1 MAVDIGPKIGIEGE
15 REFRQQI
22 AQTNQALKT
31 LAAEGKAVSSAFYEE
46 ADAEKKSAAQMDLLN
61 RQIEAQKNKVSLLEK
76 GLMDSAKM
84 YGEADT
90 RTLKWQQALHEAT
103 ASLNQMESELRG
115 MDGTIEDTSDAM
127 EDAGNATKGWADVMK
142 GQLLADAMKAGLKT
156 MVDLASKAA
165 SAFWDAS
172 KAGAAYADDMLTM
185 STVTGLSTE
194 QLQKYAYAADFV
206 DTSLDTITGSLTKLT
221 SSMNKARD
229 GEGDA
234 AAVFAELGIAVT
246 DANGQLRSANDV
258 FDEALDALGGITNA
272 TERDAKAMTLFGK
285 SAKELNPLITAGSDK
300 LAKLGKEA
308 EKTGNVLSGPALK
321 ALGAQQDAMDK
332 MNKKV
337 EALKNRFAAKLAPAM
352 TKVFD
357 TITRILDNPRV
368 QRSLDLLANGLG
380 KLIEKGAE
388 LAEKILPALADQLGM
403 GDVQLRTFTDAEI
416 ALAAAID
423 ETAAAYAERDQAYKE
438 TAAEIIEETKR
449 TEALWKELQNLSD
462 ENGNVQESDRDRA
475 NYILNELNQAL
486 GTEYSMNE
494 GIIGQYKTMR
504 EEVSKLISQ
513 RKAEALLAAGEEKYT
528 KDLAEKNKVLK
539 EASEAYNALEQAQKD
554 LKKAQ
559 EDLTEAEE
567 RAKAE
572 RKRGTTNLSVYQMT
586 LKERKTVSDLKD
598 KVAELR
604 AEYEEASDTADAMFS
619 FVEKYERAEQEFL
632 AGNATAAVRIL
643 TDQMGATNEYYRLKK
658 ELSEQ
663 DKKDL
668 DNSISEQETMIAE
681 YKRKLAAGMAGYTD
695 AGLAELE
702 SYVAQAKRIL
712 NGEDVAKEW
721 LDGLKRGL
729 GNLAKLREV
738 GQAATMAPNQIVKT
752 ARETLSISSPSK
764 VAAWIGEMWDQGL
777 IKGMEDSEDLV
788 AKAAA
793 GLADTLTAAG
803 TPDNAAAYSYGNDWT
818 ASGSGWAASSA
829 SYTTNLGGITVRIDG
844 AGEVNEDLLAAR
856 VAVRLTDELIRAQR
870 GGRL

>member
-61 RQIEAQKNKVSLLEK
+61 RQIETQKDKVALLEK
-76 GLMDSAKM
+76 GLMDSARM

-90 RTLKWQQALHEAT
+90 RTMKWQQALHEAT
-103 ASLNQMESELRG
+103 ASLNNMENELRG
-115 MDGTIEDTSDAM
+115 MDGTVEDTSDAM

-142 GQLLADAMKAGLKT
+142 GHLLADAIKAGLKE
-156 MVDLASKAA
+156 MVQLAAKAA

-172 KAGAAYADDMLTM
+172 KAGAAYADDMLTL

-258 FDEALDALGGITNA
+258 FNEALDALGGITNA

-357 TITRILDNPRV
+357 SITKILDSPRV
-368 QRSLDLLANGLG
+368 QRGLDVLANGFG
-380 KLIEKGAE
+380 KIIEKGAA
-388 LAEKILPALADQLGM
+388 LAEKVLPKVLEQFGQ
-403 GDVQLRTFTDAEI
+403 GDVRLRTFTDAEL
-416 ALAAAID
+416 ALTAAID

-438 TAAEIIEETKR
+438 TAAAIIEETKR
-449 TEALWKELQNLSD
+449 TEALWKELQTLAD
-462 ENGNVQESDRDRA
+462 ENGNVQDSDRDRA
-475 NYILNELNQAL
+475 NYILNELNEAL
-486 GTEYSMNE
+486 GTEYEMTGNQ
-494 GIIGQYKTMR
+494 IARYKEMQDEITN
-504 EEVSKLISQ
+504 LIKQ
-513 RKAEALLAAGEEKYT
+513 RQAEALLEAGSAKYT
-528 KDLAEKNKVLK
+528 DDLAERNKALGEAADAYDALRQAEDDLK
-539 EASEAYNALEQAQKD
+539 EAQDD
-554 LKKAQ
+554 LAA
-559 EDLTEAEE
+559 AE
-567 RAKAE
+567 AKAE
-572 RKRGTTNLSVYQMT
+572 DQRKRKLTTLSVAQMT
-586 LKERKTVSDLKD
+586 LKERNAVSELEA

-604 AEYEEASDTADAMFS
+604 AEYEKASDTADAMFAS
-619 FVEKYERAEQEFL
+619 VEKYERAEQEFL

-643 TDQMGATNEYYRLKK
+643 TDQMGATVEYYRRKR

-663 DKKDL
+663 DRQTL
-668 DNSISEQETMIAE
+668 QQEVDAQERIIEE
-681 YKRKLAAGMAGYTD
+681 YKRRLAAGMAGYTD

-721 LDGLKRGL
+721 MEGLKRGL
-729 GNLAKLREV
+729 GNQAKLREV
-738 GQAATMAPNQIVKT
+738 GMAATTSADKIVQSC
-752 ARETLSISSPSK
+752 RDILMISSPSR
-764 VAAWIGEMWDQGL
+764 VASWIGEMWDQGL

-788 AKAAA
+788 AKAASS
-793 GLADTLTAAG
+793 LADTLTAAG
-803 TPDNAAAYSYGNDWT
+803 TPDDTAAYSFGNDLT
-818 ASGSGWAASSA
+818 ASGSGWAASSS
-829 SYTTNLGGITVRIDG
+829 SYTTNLGGITIQIDG
-844 AGEVNEDLLAAR
+844 AGEVNEDVLAAR

>member
-61 RQIEAQKNKVSLLEK
+61 RQIETQKDKVALLEK
-76 GLMDSAKM
+76 GLMDSARM

-90 RTLKWQQALHEAT
+90 RTMKWQQALHEAT
-103 ASLNQMESELRG
+103 ASLNNMENELRG
-115 MDGTIEDTSDAM
+115 MDGTVEDTSDAM
-127 EDAGNATKGWADVMK
+127 EDAGSATKGWADVMK
-142 GQLLADAMKAGLKT
+142 GQLLADAIKAGLKE
-156 MVDLASKAA
+156 MVQLAAKAA

-172 KAGAAYADDMLTM
+172 KAGAAYADDMLTL
-185 STVTGLSTE
+185 STVTGMSTE

-258 FDEALDALGGITNA
+258 FGEALDALGGITNA

-285 SAKELNPLITAGSDK
+285 SAKELNPLIAAGSAQ
-300 LAKLGKEA
+300 LSELGKEA
-308 EKTGNVLSGPALK
+308 EKTGAVLSGSSLK
-321 ALGAQQDAMDK
+321 ALGAQQDAMDR
-332 MNKKV
+332 MEKKV
-337 EALKNRFAAKLAPAM
+337 EALKNRFAVNLAPAM

-357 TITRILDNPRV
+357 SITKILDNPRV
-368 QRSLDLLANGLG
+368 QRGLDVLANGFG
-380 KLIEKGAE
+380 KIIEKGA
-388 LAEKILPALADQLGM
+388 ALADKVLPKVLEQLGL
-403 GDVQLRTFTDAEI
+403 GDVRLRTFTDAEL
-416 ALAAAID
+416 ALTAAID
-423 ETAAAYAERDQAYKE
+423 ETVAAYAERDQAYKE
-438 TAAEIIEETKR
+438 TAATIIEETKR
-449 TEALWKELQNLSD
+449 TEALWKELQTLAD
-462 ENGNVQESDRDRA
+462 ENGNVQDSDRDRA
-475 NYILNELNQAL
+475 NYILNELNEAL
-486 GTEYSMNE
+486 GTEYEMTGNQ
-494 GIIGQYKTMR
+494 IARYKDMQK
-504 EEVSKLISQ
+504 EISNLIKQ
-513 RKAEALLAAGEEKYT
+513 RQAEALLEAGSAKYT
-528 KDLAEKNKVLK
+528 EDLAERNKALGEAADAYDALLQAEADLK
-539 EASEAYNALEQAQKD
+539 VAQDDLATAEEKAKD
-554 LKKAQ
+554 L
-559 EDLTEAEE
+559 
-567 RAKAE
+567 
-572 RKRGTTNLSVYQMT
+572 RKRKQTDLSVAQMT

-604 AEYEEASDTADAMFS
+604 AEYEKARDTADAMFAS
-619 FVEKYERAEQEFL
+619 VDKYERAEQEFL

-643 TDQMGATNEYYRLKK
+643 TDQMGATVEYYRRKR

-663 DKKDL
+663 DRQTL
-668 DNSISEQETMIAE
+668 QQEVDAQERIIEE
-681 YKRKLAAGMAGYTD
+681 YKRRLAAGMAGYTD

-712 NGEDVAKEW
+712 NGEDVALQW
-721 LDGLKRGL
+721 LEGLKRGL
-729 GNLAKLREV
+729 GNQARLRDVES
-738 GQAATMAPNQIVKT
+738 AARMAPDQIVRT
-752 ARETLSISSPSK
+752 SRNVLSISSPSK
-764 VAAWIGEMWDQGL
+764 VAAWIGEMWDQGI
-777 IKGMEDSEDLV
+777 IKGLKDSEELV
-788 AKAAA
+788 AKAASS
-793 GLADTLTAAG
+793 LADTLTAAG

>member
-61 RQIEAQKNKVSLLEK
+61 RQIETQKDKVALLEK
-76 GLMDSAKM
+76 GLMDSARM

-90 RTLKWQQALHEAT
+90 RTMKWQQALHEAT
-103 ASLNQMESELRG
+103 ASLNNMENELRG
-115 MDGTIEDTSDAM
+115 MDGTVEDTSDAM

-142 GQLLADAMKAGLKT
+142 GHLLADAIKAGLKE
-156 MVDLASKAA
+156 MVQLAAKAA

-172 KAGAAYADDMLTM
+172 KAGAAYADDMLTL

-285 SAKELNPLITAGSDK
+285 SAKELNPLIAAGSTQ
-300 LAKLGKEA
+300 LSKLGKEA
-308 EKTGNVLSGPALK
+308 EKTGAVLSGSSLK
-321 ALGAQQDAMDK
+321 ALSAQQDAMDR
-332 MNKKV
+332 MEKKV
-337 EALKNRFAAKLAPAM
+337 EALKNRFAVKLAPAM

-357 TITRILDNPRV
+357 SITKILDNPRV
-368 QRSLDLLANGLG
+368 QRGLDVLANGFG
-380 KLIEKGAE
+380 KIIEKGAA
-388 LAEKILPALADQLGM
+388 LAEKVLPKVFEAFNLGDTQLA
-403 GDVQLRTFTDAEI
+403 TFTDEQI
-416 ALAAAID
+416 RLAQTVEQLSESYD
-423 ETAAAYAERDQAYKE
+423 ELKNSYTEGAVAVIEQAKH
-438 TAAEIIEETKR
+438 
-449 TEALWKELQNLSD
+449 TESLWNELQKLANESGEVD
-462 ENGNVQESDRDRA
+462 EANRA
-475 NYILNELNQAL
+475 RAQFILTELNKAL
-486 GTEYSMNE
+486 GTEYTMND
-494 GIIGQYKTMR
+494 GIIKQYQTMKAEMGDILAKR
-504 EEVSKLISQ
+504 T
-513 RKAEALLAAGEEKYT
+513 AEALLTAGEDEYTEAVTKRTDALKAAGEAYRELQDTEAKEQDAASRARRAMEKW
-528 KDLAEKNKVLK
+528 
-539 EASEAYNALEQAQKD
+539 EASGMQDEDAYQAYLNANEAFNKYH
-554 LKKAQ
+554 
-559 EDLTEAEE
+559 EAVFGPDGLLDTYRTAREV
-567 RAKAE
+567 AD
-572 RKRGTTNLSVYQMT
+572 GTITMI
-586 LKERKTVSDLKD
+586 D
-598 KVAELR
+598 
-604 AEYEEASDTADAMFS
+604 M
-619 FVEKYERAEQEFL
+619 YERAQEAAY
-632 AGNATAAVRIL
+632 AGDYQSVIQIL
-643 TDQMGATNEYYRLKK
+643 GKEAGAYNEF
-658 ELSEQ
+658 
-663 DKKDL
+663 
-668 DNSISEQETMIAE
+668 
-681 YKRKLAAGMAGYTD
+681 YKRKAELSQQDRANLQQSLKDQEAMIAAYEQGILDGISGYT
-695 AGLAELE
+695 AEGLAELRKTRDE
-702 SYVAQAKRIL
+702 TAKLL
-712 NGEDVAKEW
+712 NGEDVTENW
-721 LDGLKRGL
+721 MLGMIRGIKNRMSDL
-729 GNLAKLREV
+729 SS
-738 GQAATMAPNQIVKT
+738 AAQGAAAAIIQRTRGTLQIN
-752 ARETLSISSPSK
+752 SPSR
-764 VAAWIGEMWDQGL
+764 VSEWIGTMWDQGI
-777 IKGMEDSEDLV
+777 IKGLKDSEDLV
-788 AKAAA
+788 AKAASS
-793 GLADTLTAAG
+793 LADTMTAAG

>member
-61 RQIEAQKNKVSLLEK
+61 RQIETQKDKVALLEK
-76 GLMDSAKM
+76 GLMDSARM

-90 RTLKWQQALHEAT
+90 RTMKWQQALHEAT
-103 ASLNQMESELRG
+103 ASLNNMENELRG
-115 MDGTIEDTSDAM
+115 MDGTVEDTSDAM

-142 GQLLADAMKAGLKT
+142 GHLLADAIKAGLKE
-156 MVDLASKAA
+156 MVQLAAKAA

-172 KAGAAYADDMLTM
+172 KAGAAYADDMLTL

-258 FDEALDALGGITNA
+258 FGEALDALGGITNA

-285 SAKELNPLITAGSDK
+285 SAKELNPLIAAGSDK

-308 EKTGNVLSGPALK
+308 EKTGNVLSGSALK
-321 ALGAQQDAMDK
+321 ALGAQQDAMDRLD
-332 MNKKV
+332 KKA
-337 EALKNRFAAKLAPAM
+337 EALKNNFASKMAPSM
-352 TKVFD
+352 TRAYD
-357 TITRILDNPRV
+357 TIAKTLDNPRL
-368 QRSLDLLANGLG
+368 QRGLEVLAQGLG
-380 KLIEKGAE
+380 KLIEGAAG
-388 LAEKILPALADQLGM
+388 LADKVLPKILEQLGL
-403 GDVQLRTFTDAEI
+403 GDVRLRTFTDAEI
-416 ALAAAID
+416 ALTAAID

-438 TAAEIIEETKR
+438 TAAAIIEETKR
-449 TEALWKELQNLSD
+449 TEALWKELQTLAD
-462 ENGNVQESDRDRA
+462 ENGNVQDSDRDRA
-475 NYILNELNQAL
+475 NYILNELNEAL
-486 GTEYSMNE
+486 GTEYEMTGNQ
-494 GIIGQYKTMR
+494 IARYKDMQHEITN
-504 EEVSKLISQ
+504 LIKQ
-513 RKAEALLAAGEEKYT
+513 RQAEALLEAGSAKYT
-528 KDLAEKNKVLK
+528 EDLAERNKALG
-539 EASEAYNALEQAQKD
+539 EAADAYDALCQAEAD
-554 LKKAQ
+554 LKAAQ
-559 EDLTEAEE
+559 DDLATAE
-567 RAKAE
+567 AKAKDE
-572 RKRGTTNLSVYQMT
+572 RKRGRTTLSVAQMT
-586 LKERKTVSDLKD
+586 LKERTAVSDLQD

-604 AEYEEASDTADAMFS
+604 AEYEKARDTADAMYAS
-619 FVEKYERAEQEFL
+619 VEKYERAEQEFL

-643 TDQMGATNEYYRLKK
+643 TDQMGATVEYYRRKR

-663 DKKDL
+663 DRQTL
-668 DNSISEQETMIAE
+668 QQEVDAQERIIEE
-681 YKRKLAAGMAGYTD
+681 YKRRLAAGMAGYTD

-712 NGEDVAKEW
+712 NGEDVTENWMLGMIRGIKNRMSDLSSAAQGAAAAIIQRTRGTLQINSPSRVSEW
-721 LDGLKRGL
+721 IGTMWDEGIIKGLK
-729 GNLAKLREV
+729 
-738 GQAATMAPNQIVKT
+738 
-752 ARETLSISSPSK
+752 
-764 VAAWIGEMWDQGL
+764 
-777 IKGMEDSEDLV
+777 DSEDLV
-788 AKAAA
+788 AKAASS
-793 GLADTLTAAG
+793 LADTMTAAG

-844 AGEVNEDLLAAR
+844 AGEVNEDVLAAR

>member
-61 RQIEAQKNKVSLLEK
+61 RQIETQKDKVALLEK
-76 GLMDSAKM
+76 GLMDSARM

-90 RTLKWQQALHEAT
+90 RTMKWQQALHEAT
-103 ASLNQMESELRG
+103 ASLNQMEGELRG
-115 MDGTIEDTSDAM
+115 MDGTVEDTSDAM

-142 GQLLADAMKAGLKT
+142 GHLLADAIKAGLKE
-156 MVDLASKAA
+156 MVQLAAKAA

-185 STVTGLSTE
+185 STVTGMSTA

-258 FDEALDALGGITNA
+258 FNEALDALGGITNA
-272 TERDAKAMTLFGK
+272 TERDAKAMTLFGR
-285 SAKELNPLITAGSDK
+285 SAKELNPLIAAGSSTME
-300 LAKLGKEA
+300 KLGKEA
-308 EKTGNVLSGPALK
+308 EKTGAVLSGAALK
-321 ALGAQQDAMDK
+321 ALGDQQDAMDRLS
-332 MNKKV
+332 KKA
-337 EALKNRFAAKLAPAM
+337 ESLKNNFAAKMAPAM
-352 TKVFD
+352 TRAYD
-357 TITRILDNPRV
+357 TIAKTLDNPRV
-368 QRSLDLLANGLG
+368 KRSLELLANVVGG
-380 KLIEKGAE
+380 LIEKGAA
-388 LAEKILPALADQLGM
+388 LVSKILPEIAEAIGVN
-403 GDVQLRTFTDAEI
+403 DVRLKNFTDAQLELFDQIDRSYEEFELLKESYQDGTVAII
-416 ALAAAID
+416 A
-423 ETAAAYAERDQAYKE
+423 Q
-438 TAAEIIEETKR
+438 TKN
-449 TEALWKELQNLSD
+449 TEALWKELQNLAD
-462 ENGNVQESDRDRA
+462 EEGNVDAANRDRA

-494 GIIGQYKTMR
+494 GIIGQYQQMKR
-504 EEVSKLISQ
+504 EIADLLQQ
-513 RKAEALLAAGEEKYT
+513 RTAEALLAADEDEYAAALEKREEAAAEAGAAYEAMEEARKKHEEAVAAMEAAWEAYSDDPT
-528 KDLAEKNKVLK
+528 NALYQEYHKATEAANDAALTLAEMTNGYNK
-539 EASEAYNALEQAQKD
+539 ASERADAFYSLVENYQKAEQAM
-554 LKKAQ
+554 LEGNYSYAVLL
-559 EDLTEAEE
+559 LT
-567 RAKAE
+567 
-572 RKRGTTNLSVYQMT
+572 S
-586 LKERKTVSDLKD
+586 
-598 KVAELR
+598 
-604 AEYEEASDTADAMFS
+604 
-619 FVEKYERAEQEFL
+619 
-632 AGNATAAVRIL
+632 
-643 TDQMGATNEYYRLKK
+643 QMGATNEYYRRKK
-658 ELSEQ
+658 ELSDEDRENLKEQ
-663 DKKDL
+663 LKQ
-668 DNSISEQETMIAE
+668 SEYAIAE
-681 YKRKLAAGMAGYTD
+681 YRRKLEEGAEGYTET
-695 AGLAELE
+695 GLAQLE
-702 SYVAQAKRIL
+702 DYARQARRIL
-712 NGEDVAKEW
+712 NGEDVAYEW
-721 LDGLKRGL
+721 LEGLKRGL
-729 GNLAKLREV
+729 GNQAKLREV
-738 GQAATMAPNQIVKT
+738 GVAAQMAPDQIIKT
-752 ARETLSISSPSK
+752 SRGVLSIQSPSK

-803 TPDNAAAYSYGNDWT
+803 TPDDTAAYTFGNDLT

-844 AGEVNEDLLAAR
+844 AGEVNEDVLAAR